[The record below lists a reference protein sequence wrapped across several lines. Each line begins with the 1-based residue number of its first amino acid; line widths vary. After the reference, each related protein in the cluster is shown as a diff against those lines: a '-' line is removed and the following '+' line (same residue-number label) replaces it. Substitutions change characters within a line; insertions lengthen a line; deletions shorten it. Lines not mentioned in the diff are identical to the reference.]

1 MSAELIRY
9 DPRAGLALTPH
20 LHAVREIF
28 DAHNAVIYCPEARD
42 AGWDLEFSEWAGRDS
57 EARRA
62 AHRKLVRAAPPA
74 APNFAAYDPF
84 IVEKAQRN
92 RTLTIRD
99 LVALE
104 PAAAGPHRR
113 LWDALDARHEDE
125 VRVLVCRGPRLLA
138 WFGMVRE
145 TPFSKGEV
153 RAFHE
158 LVAPLR
164 ERLLAEHATRA
175 GRVEQSLIDAVLE
188 LVPEPCFVFGSG
200 ARIEFANA
208 AALEMLETGAEQR
221 ACLQSLREAVLHGR
235 RHDDFTLTS
244 LAERGCPGYLLA
256 VQTRRNEARASAVGR
271 ACRAW
276 KVTGVRAAVL
286 ERLAAGGSNKEIA
299 VSLGT
304 TEVSVERH
312 VTALF
317 RASKTR
323 SRAELLSRL
332 FDLAAPGL
340 ARA

>member
-1 MSAELIRY
+1 
-9 DPRAGLALTPH
+9 
-20 LHAVREIF
+20 VREIF
-28 DAHNAVIYCPEARD
+28 DAHNAVIYCPEPRA

-57 EARRA
+57 EERRA
-62 AHRKLVRAAPPA
+62 AHRKLVRAAPPE

-84 IVEKAQRN
+84 VVEKAQQN

-113 LWDALDARHEDE
+113 LWDALDARQEDE

-153 RAFHE
+153 RAFHT
-158 LVAPLR
+158 LVEPLR

-175 GRVEQSLIDAVLE
+175 GRLEQSLIDAVLE
-188 LVPEPCFVFGSG
+188 LVAEPCFVFGAG

-208 AALEMLETGAEQR
+208 AALEMLERAEQR
-221 ACLQSLREAVLHGR
+221 ACLEALRDAVVRGR
-235 RHDDFTLTS
+235 RHADFTLTS
-244 LAERGCPGYLLA
+244 LAERGCPGYTLA

-276 KVTGVRAAVL
+276 NITGVRAAVL

-299 VSLGT
+299 VALGT

-340 ARA
+340 ART

>member
-1 MSAELIRY
+1 MRY
-9 DPRAGLALTPH
+9 DPRTGPGLTPQ
-20 LHAVREIF
+20 LEAVLEIF
-28 DAHNAVIYCPEARD
+28 DAHNAIVYCPEARA
-42 AGWDLEFSEWAGRDS
+42 AGWELEFSEWAGRDS
-57 EARRA
+57 EQRRA
-62 AHRKLVRAAPPA
+62 AHRELVRAAPPD

-84 IVEKAQRN
+84 VVEKAQRN
-92 RTLTIRD
+92 RTLTIRE

-113 LWDALDARHEDE
+113 LWEALDARQEDE
-125 VRVLVCRGPRLLA
+125 VRVLVCRGPRLLG

-145 TPFSKGEV
+145 TPFSRGEV

-158 LVAPLR
+158 LVEPLR
-164 ERLLAEHATRA
+164 QRLLAEHATRA
-175 GRVEQSLIDAVLE
+175 GRVEQSLLDAVLE
-188 LVPEPCFVFGSG
+188 LVPEPCFVFGPG

-208 AALEMLETGAEQR
+208 PALEMLETGGEPR
-221 ACLQSLREAVLHGR
+221 ACLESLREAVLRGR
-235 RHDDFTLTS
+235 KHADFTLTS

-256 VQTRRNEARASAVGR
+256 VQTRRTKARASAVGR

-299 VSLGT
+299 VALGT

-340 ARA
+340 AHA